1 MLFSLRE
8 PPPAS
13 RTVHLQGD
21 SPATG
26 QPAKFNRI
34 LIVDDIPRYAQNS
47 LEAIRQFYH
56 NSELTVHITHTF
68 AESLA
73 TFTQYDI
80 NLVILDLDLDDC
92 QGDGAL
98 LLRDFRLR
106 KPGITVLAN
115 SSEQKYNDILLKG
128 GAKVA
133 LAKDIRMLRRWLTDN
148 G

>member
-1 MLFSLRE
+1 
-8 PPPAS
+8 
-13 RTVHLQGD
+13 
-21 SPATG
+21 
-26 QPAKFNRI
+26 
-34 LIVDDIPRYAQNS
+34 
-47 LEAIRQFYH
+47 
-56 NSELTVHITHTF
+56 
-68 AESLA
+68 LA

-92 QGDGAL
+92 QGDGAI

-133 LAKDIRMLRRWLTDN
+133 LAKDTSMLRRWLTDN